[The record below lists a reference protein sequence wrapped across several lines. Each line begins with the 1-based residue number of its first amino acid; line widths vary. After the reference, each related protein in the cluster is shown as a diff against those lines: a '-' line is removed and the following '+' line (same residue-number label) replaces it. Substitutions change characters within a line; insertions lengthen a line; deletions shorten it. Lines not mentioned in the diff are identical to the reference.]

1 MNIDRLG
8 RYTSI
13 ITIVFF
19 GEKVIILLL
28 KWRGGG
34 GRGLS
39 YYNPRQ
45 KCKQFRRYF
54 SFVFD
59 PNPLYIFSFTFI
71 INKQI
76 IPVDA
81 YARLSAEC
89 SIEGPERSIIKV
101 VWCQREIRL
110 GIFYD
115 YLVSYRT
122 ACTQETQY
130 GTQ

>member
-1 MNIDRLG
+1 M
-8 RYTSI
+8 
-13 ITIVFF
+13 
-19 GEKVIILLL
+19 E
-28 KWRGGG
+28 G

-54 SFVFD
+54 YFVFD

-89 SIEGPERSIIKV
+89 SIEGSERSIIKV

-115 YLVSYRT
+115 YLVFRT
-122 ACTQETQY
+122 ARHVHKRLSTELSKHIWHLKHA
-130 GTQ
+130 